1 MSAPSV
7 SSPRFISN
15 RVSITTSSK
24 PAIKSFETSNASDEI
39 IQTIKTLG
47 DPLDTITIDGLLTE
61 T

>member
-24 PAIKSFETSNASDEI
+24 PAIKIDEI